1 MLINKKSLGQNFLT
15 DRNIANKI
23 IELTEIKDQNIL
35 EIGPGLGFLTDEIVK
50 KKPKEIILIE
60 KDNNICNYL
69 TNKYKDNKKIRIF
82 NLDALNFDY
91 KCELN
96 KNTNVISNL
105 PYNLSTKIILK
116 ILKNKKYFNNL
127 VLMIQKEVAIKMD
140 YNNLQKNNKYKFLI
154 EACGKYK
161 ICFNVSNNVFIPKP
175 KVQSSVIKIKINNK
189 NYDFVKL
196 INFSNEIFKSKRK
209 KISNLININ
218 DNSIKDKRAEDL
230 EFKDLIKLFN
240 IL

>member
-69 TNKYKDNKKIRIF
+69 INKYKDNKKIRIF

-105 PYNLSTKIILK
+105 PMTA
-116 ILKNKKYFNNL
+116 
-127 VLMIQKEVAIKMD
+127 VCQ
-140 YNNLQKNNKYKFLI
+140 
-154 EACGKYK
+154 
-161 ICFNVSNNVFIPKP
+161 
-175 KVQSSVIKIKINNK
+175 
-189 NYDFVKL
+189 
-196 INFSNEIFKSKRK
+196 
-209 KISNLININ
+209 
-218 DNSIKDKRAEDL
+218 
-230 EFKDLIKLFN
+230 
-240 IL
+240 